1 MSIDYKSI
9 GRRIKA
15 ARIRLDMTQ
24 ERLAEKVNLSPSHLS
39 NIETGTTKVS
49 LPTIIKLANALRVSV
64 DSLLADS
71 VVQSKAVFEE
81 DIQTILSDC
90 DDYEIQVIADI
101 AAATKKTLRKE
112 AKLKKAWKRPP
123 RTSKRATAT
132 RACQHELLRVLG
144 EEAGIRSDFAS
155 KA

>member
-15 ARIRLDMTQ
+15 ARTRLDMTQ
-24 ERLAEKVNLSPSHLS
+24 ERLAEQVNLSPSHLS

-49 LPTIIKLANALRVSV
+49 LPTIIKLANALQVSV

-90 DDYEIQVIADI
+90 DDYEIRVIADI

-112 AKLKKAWKRPP
+112 AKLKKSWKKP
-123 RTSKRATAT
+123 
-132 RACQHELLRVLG
+132 G
-144 EEAGIRSDFAS
+144 
-155 KA
+155 

>member
-15 ARIRLDMTQ
+15 ARTRLDMTQ
-24 ERLAEKVNLSPSHLS
+24 ERLAEQVNLSPSHLS

-49 LPTIIKLANALRVSV
+49 LPTIVKLANALQVSV

-90 DDYEIQVIADI
+90 DDYEIRVIADI
-101 AAATKKTLRKE
+101 AAATKKTIRKE
-112 AKLKKAWKRPP
+112 AKLKKAWKKP
-123 RTSKRATAT
+123 
-132 RACQHELLRVLG
+132 G
-144 EEAGIRSDFAS
+144 
-155 KA
+155 

>member
-9 GRRIKA
+9 GKRIKT

-24 ERLAEKVNLSPSHLS
+24 ERLAEQVNLSPSHLS

-49 LPTIIKLANALRVSV
+49 LPTIIKLANALQVSV

-90 DDYEIQVIADI
+90 DDYEIRVIADI

-112 AKLKKAWKRPP
+112 AELKKTWKKP
-123 RTSKRATAT
+123 
-132 RACQHELLRVLG
+132 G
-144 EEAGIRSDFAS
+144 
-155 KA
+155 

>member
-9 GRRIKA
+9 GKRIKT

-24 ERLAEKVNLSPSHLS
+24 ERLAEQVNLSPSHLS

-49 LPTIIKLANALRVSV
+49 LPTIIKLANALQVSV

-90 DDYEIQVIADI
+90 DDYEIRVIADI

-112 AKLKKAWKRPP
+112 AKLKKSWKKP
-123 RTSKRATAT
+123 
-132 RACQHELLRVLG
+132 E
-144 EEAGIRSDFAS
+144 
-155 KA
+155 

>member
-9 GRRIKA
+9 GKRIKT

-24 ERLAEKVNLSPSHLS
+24 ERLAEQVNLSPSHLS

-49 LPTIIKLANALRVSV
+49 LPTIIKLANALQVSV

-90 DDYEIQVIADI
+90 DDYEIRVIADI
-101 AAATKKTLRKE
+101 AAATKKTHRKE
-112 AKLKKAWKRPP
+112 AKLKKSWKKP
-123 RTSKRATAT
+123 
-132 RACQHELLRVLG
+132 G
-144 EEAGIRSDFAS
+144 
-155 KA
+155 

>member
-15 ARIRLDMTQ
+15 ARISLDMTQ

-49 LPTIIKLANALRVSV
+49 LSTIVKLANALHVSV

-71 VVQSKAVFEE
+71 VVQSKAVFEQ

-90 DDYEIQVIADI
+90 DDYEIRGIADI

-112 AKLKKAWKRPP
+112 AKLKSAWKKP
-123 RTSKRATAT
+123 
-132 RACQHELLRVLG
+132 G
-144 EEAGIRSDFAS
+144 G
-155 KA
+155 

>member
-9 GRRIKA
+9 GKRIKT

-24 ERLAEKVNLSPSHLS
+24 ERLAEQVNLSPSHLS

-90 DDYEIQVIADI
+90 DDYEIRVIADI

-112 AKLKKAWKRPP
+112 AKLKKAWKKP
-123 RTSKRATAT
+123 
-132 RACQHELLRVLG
+132 G
-144 EEAGIRSDFAS
+144 
-155 KA
+155 

>member
-1 MSIDYKSI
+1 MSIDYKCI

-15 ARIRLDMTQ
+15 ARVSLDMTQ

-49 LPTIIKLANALRVSV
+49 LSTIVKLANALHVSV

-71 VVQSKAVFEE
+71 VVQSKAVFEQ

-90 DDYEIQVIADI
+90 DDYEIRVIADI

-112 AKLKKAWKRPP
+112 AKLKSAWKKPG
-123 RTSKRATAT
+123 
-132 RACQHELLRVLG
+132 C
-144 EEAGIRSDFAS
+144 
-155 KA
+155 

>member
-1 MSIDYKSI
+1 MTTNRDYKSI
-9 GRRIKA
+9 GKRIKT

-24 ERLAEKVNLSPSHLS
+24 ERLAEQVNLSPSHLS

-49 LPTIIKLANALRVSV
+49 LPTIIKLANALQVSV

-90 DDYEIQVIADI
+90 DDYEIRVIADI

-112 AKLKKAWKRPP
+112 AKLKKSWKKP
-123 RTSKRATAT
+123 
-132 RACQHELLRVLG
+132 G
-144 EEAGIRSDFAS
+144 
-155 KA
+155 

>member
-9 GRRIKA
+9 GKRIKT

-24 ERLAEKVNLSPSHLS
+24 ERLAEQVNLSPSHLS

-49 LPTIIKLANALRVSV
+49 LPTIIKLANALQVSV

-90 DDYEIQVIADI
+90 DDYEIRVIADI

-112 AKLKKAWKRPP
+112 AKLKKAWKKP
-123 RTSKRATAT
+123 
-132 RACQHELLRVLG
+132 G
-144 EEAGIRSDFAS
+144 
-155 KA
+155 

>member
-9 GRRIKA
+9 GKRIKA

-24 ERLAEKVNLSPSHLS
+24 ERLAEQVNLSPSHLS

-49 LPTIIKLANALRVSV
+49 LSTIVKLANALHVSV
-64 DSLLADS
+64 DGLLADS
-71 VVQSKAVFEE
+71 VVQSKAVFEQ

-90 DDYEIQVIADI
+90 DDYEIRVIADI

-112 AKLKKAWKRPP
+112 AELKKTWKKP
-123 RTSKRATAT
+123 
-132 RACQHELLRVLG
+132 G
-144 EEAGIRSDFAS
+144 
-155 KA
+155 

>member
-9 GRRIKA
+9 GKRIKT

-24 ERLAEKVNLSPSHLS
+24 ERLAEQGNLSPSHLS

-49 LPTIIKLANALRVSV
+49 LPTIIKLANALQVSV

-90 DDYEIQVIADI
+90 DDYEIRVIADI

-112 AKLKKAWKRPP
+112 AKLKKSWKKP
-123 RTSKRATAT
+123 
-132 RACQHELLRVLG
+132 G
-144 EEAGIRSDFAS
+144 
-155 KA
+155 

>member
-9 GRRIKA
+9 GKRIKT

-24 ERLAEKVNLSPSHLS
+24 ERLAEQVNLSPSHLS

-49 LPTIIKLANALRVSV
+49 LPTIIKLANALQVSV

-90 DDYEIQVIADI
+90 DDYEIRVIADI

-112 AKLKKAWKRPP
+112 AKLKKSWKKP
-123 RTSKRATAT
+123 
-132 RACQHELLRVLG
+132 G
-144 EEAGIRSDFAS
+144 
-155 KA
+155 

>member
-15 ARIRLDMTQ
+15 ARISLDMTQ

-49 LPTIIKLANALRVSV
+49 LSTIVKLAYALHVSV

-71 VVQSKAVFEE
+71 VVQSKAVFEQ

-90 DDYEIQVIADI
+90 DDYEIRVIADI

-112 AKLKKAWKRPP
+112 AKLKSTWKKPG
-123 RTSKRATAT
+123 
-132 RACQHELLRVLG
+132 C
-144 EEAGIRSDFAS
+144 
-155 KA
+155 

>member
-1 MSIDYKSI
+1 MDYYNLSFPWIKYPCVDLKEEDMSIDYKSI
-9 GRRIKA
+9 GKRIKA

-24 ERLAEKVNLSPSHLS
+24 ERLAEQVNLSPSHLS

-49 LPTIIKLANALRVSV
+49 LPTIIKLANALQVSV

-90 DDYEIQVIADI
+90 DDYEIRVIADI

-112 AKLKKAWKRPP
+112 AKLKKAWKKP
-123 RTSKRATAT
+123 
-132 RACQHELLRVLG
+132 G
-144 EEAGIRSDFAS
+144 
-155 KA
+155 

>member
-1 MSIDYKSI
+1 MDYYNLSFPWIKYPCVDLKEEDMSIDYKSI
-9 GRRIKA
+9 GKRIKT

-24 ERLAEKVNLSPSHLS
+24 ERLAEQVNLSPSHLS

-49 LPTIIKLANALRVSV
+49 LPTIIKLANALQVSV

-90 DDYEIQVIADI
+90 DDYEIRVIADI

-112 AKLKKAWKRPP
+112 AKLKKSWKKP
-123 RTSKRATAT
+123 
-132 RACQHELLRVLG
+132 G
-144 EEAGIRSDFAS
+144 
-155 KA
+155 

>member
-9 GRRIKA
+9 GKRIKT

-24 ERLAEKVNLSPSHLS
+24 ERLAEQVNLSPSHLS

-49 LPTIIKLANALRVSV
+49 LPTIIKLANALQVSV

-71 VVQSKAVFEE
+71 VVQSKTVFEE

-90 DDYEIQVIADI
+90 DDYEIRVIADI

-112 AKLKKAWKRPP
+112 AKLKKSWKKP
-123 RTSKRATAT
+123 
-132 RACQHELLRVLG
+132 G
-144 EEAGIRSDFAS
+144 
-155 KA
+155 

>member
-15 ARIRLDMTQ
+15 ARTRLDMTQ
-24 ERLAEKVNLSPSHLS
+24 ERLAEQVNLSPSHLS

-49 LPTIIKLANALRVSV
+49 LPTIVKLANALQVSV

-90 DDYEIQVIADI
+90 DDYEIRVIADI

-112 AKLKKAWKRPP
+112 TKLKKAWKKP
-123 RTSKRATAT
+123 
-132 RACQHELLRVLG
+132 G
-144 EEAGIRSDFAS
+144 
-155 KA
+155 

>member
-9 GRRIKA
+9 GKRIKT

-24 ERLAEKVNLSPSHLS
+24 ERLAEQVNLSPNHLS

-49 LPTIIKLANALRVSV
+49 LPTIIKLANALQVSV

-90 DDYEIQVIADI
+90 DDYEIRVIADI

-112 AKLKKAWKRPP
+112 AKLKKSWKKP
-123 RTSKRATAT
+123 
-132 RACQHELLRVLG
+132 G
-144 EEAGIRSDFAS
+144 
-155 KA
+155 

>member
-15 ARIRLDMTQ
+15 ARVSLDMTQ

-49 LPTIIKLANALRVSV
+49 LSTIVKLANALHVPV

-71 VVQSKAVFEE
+71 VVQSKAVFEQ

-90 DDYEIQVIADI
+90 DDSEIRVIADI

-112 AKLKKAWKRPP
+112 AKLKSAWKKPG
-123 RTSKRATAT
+123 
-132 RACQHELLRVLG
+132 C
-144 EEAGIRSDFAS
+144 
-155 KA
+155 

>member
-9 GRRIKA
+9 GKRIKT

-24 ERLAEKVNLSPSHLS
+24 ERLAEQVNLSPSHLS

-49 LPTIIKLANALRVSV
+49 LPTIIKLANALQVSV

-90 DDYEIQVIADI
+90 DDYESRVIADI

-112 AKLKKAWKRPP
+112 AKLKKAWKKP
-123 RTSKRATAT
+123 
-132 RACQHELLRVLG
+132 G
-144 EEAGIRSDFAS
+144 
-155 KA
+155 

>member
-15 ARIRLDMTQ
+15 ARISLDMTQ

-49 LPTIIKLANALRVSV
+49 LSTIVKLANALHVSV

-71 VVQSKAVFEE
+71 VVQSKAVFEQ

-90 DDYEIQVIADI
+90 DDYEIRVIADI

-112 AKLKKAWKRPP
+112 EKLKSAWKKPG
-123 RTSKRATAT
+123 
-132 RACQHELLRVLG
+132 C
-144 EEAGIRSDFAS
+144 
-155 KA
+155 

>member
-9 GRRIKA
+9 GKRIKT
-15 ARIRLDMTQ
+15 ARTRLDMTQ
-24 ERLAEKVNLSPSHLS
+24 ERLAEQVNLSPSHLS

-49 LPTIIKLANALRVSV
+49 LPTIVKLANALQVSV

-90 DDYEIQVIADI
+90 DDYEIRVIADI

-112 AKLKKAWKRPP
+112 AKLKKSWKKP
-123 RTSKRATAT
+123 
-132 RACQHELLRVLG
+132 G
-144 EEAGIRSDFAS
+144 
-155 KA
+155 

>member
-9 GRRIKA
+9 GKRIKT

-24 ERLAEKVNLSPSHLS
+24 ERLAEQVNLSPSHLS

-49 LPTIIKLANALRVSV
+49 LPTIIKLANALQVSV

-90 DDYEIQVIADI
+90 DDYEIRVIADI

-112 AKLKKAWKRPP
+112 AKLKKSWKK
-123 RTSKRATAT
+123 S
-132 RACQHELLRVLG
+132 G
-144 EEAGIRSDFAS
+144 
-155 KA
+155 

>member
-15 ARIRLDMTQ
+15 VRISLDMTQ

-49 LPTIIKLANALRVSV
+49 LSTIVKLAYALHVSV

-71 VVQSKAVFEE
+71 VVQSKAVFEQ

-90 DDYEIQVIADI
+90 DDYEIRVIADI

-112 AKLKKAWKRPP
+112 AKLKSAWKKPG
-123 RTSKRATAT
+123 
-132 RACQHELLRVLG
+132 C
-144 EEAGIRSDFAS
+144 
-155 KA
+155 

>member
-15 ARIRLDMTQ
+15 ARTRLDMIQ
-24 ERLAEKVNLSPSHLS
+24 ERLAEQVNLSPSHLS

-49 LPTIIKLANALRVSV
+49 LPTIVKLANALQVSV

-90 DDYEIQVIADI
+90 DDYEIRVIADI

-112 AKLKKAWKRPP
+112 AKLKKAWKKP
-123 RTSKRATAT
+123 
-132 RACQHELLRVLG
+132 G
-144 EEAGIRSDFAS
+144 
-155 KA
+155 